1 MEQENSITIG
11 EEAMGG
17 YYGHNGHSPLG
28 YILLKSHLG
37 IFFSVVNLEQDVI
50 KMENQIYDRG
60 IIPDL
65 TIPQS
70 YENFL
75 KQEDTQMKETLK
87 LIRAE

>member
-1 MEQENSITIG
+1 M
-11 EEAMGG
+11 
-17 YYGHNGHSPLG
+17 G
-28 YILLKSHLG
+28 YILPKSRLG